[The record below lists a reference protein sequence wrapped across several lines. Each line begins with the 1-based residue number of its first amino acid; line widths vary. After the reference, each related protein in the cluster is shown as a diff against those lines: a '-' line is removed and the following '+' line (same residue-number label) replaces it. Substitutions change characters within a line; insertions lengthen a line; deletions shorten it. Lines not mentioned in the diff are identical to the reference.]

1 MAGGPDAR
9 DCRSIGDEAPGR
21 RDLSWEPVIGLE
33 VHVQMRTERKLFCG
47 NRVVFGDEPNSHV
60 CPVCLGLPGALPTT
74 NPEAVELGIRTA
86 LALDCTVHLTSVWER
101 KNYFYPDLPKGYQIT
116 QFEMPLAT
124 DGVVIYD
131 GPEGEAMVR
140 IRRAHMEE
148 DAGKSIHDR
157 IPRGTAVDLNRAG
170 TPLVE
175 IVTEPDLRSPADA
188 RAFLT
193 TLKQILEYVD
203 VSDCNMEEGSLRV
216 DANVSLRPAGAS
228 ELGAKTEI
236 KNVNSFSGVER
247 ALEIEITRQVEVL
260 DHSGTVDQETL
271 LWDDHKGQLRSMRSK
286 EDSHD
291 YRYFPDPDLPPLV
304 LTSGLVESAREDL
317 PELPRSRRER
327 FITDYGLSL
336 YDAGVLT
343 QTVASADY
351 FEAVVKAST
360 EPKSAAN
367 WVMGPVQ
374 ALMNERRED
383 SATFQVDAQALAELI
398 ELVADGTVSDT
409 AAKKVLAAV
418 AADGGSLRSVI
429 EELGLAQVRDDS
441 QLEEWIRAVIETHPD
456 EVSRY
461 REGEKRLL
469 GFLVGEVMRCSSGTA
484 DPRLVNTI
492 LMKELI

>member
-1 MAGGPDAR
+1 M
-9 DCRSIGDEAPGR
+9 
-21 RDLSWEPVIGLE
+21 IGLE

-47 NRVVFGDEPNSHV
+47 NQVVFGDEPNSHV
-60 CPVCLGLPGALPTT
+60 CPVCLGLPGALPATT
-74 NPEAVELGIRTA
+74 PEAVKLAVRTA
-86 LALDCTVHLTSVWER
+86 LALDCTIHMTSVWER

-131 GPEGEAMVR
+131 GPEGEGMVR

-188 RAFLT
+188 RAFLVA
-193 TLKQILEYVD
+193 LKHILEYAD

-216 DANVSLRPAGAS
+216 DANVSLRPVGAS

-247 ALEIEITRQVEVL
+247 ALEIEIARQAEVL
-260 DHSGTVDQETL
+260 DHGGTVDQETL

-304 LTSGLVESAREDL
+304 LEPSLVEVARQCL
-317 PELPRSRRER
+317 PELPRLRRHR
-327 FITDYGLSL
+327 FIQDYGLSS

-343 QTVASADY
+343 HTVASANY
-351 FEAVVKAST
+351 FEAVVGANA

-367 WVMGPVQ
+367 WVMVPVQ

-383 SATFQVDAQALAELI
+383 LETFRVSARALAELI
-398 ELVADGTVSDT
+398 ELVTEGTVSDT
-409 AAKKVLAAV
+409 AAKKVLAIV
-418 AADGGSLRSVI
+418 AEDGGSPRAVI
-429 EELGLAQVRDDS
+429 EEQGLAQVRDDV
-441 QLEEWIRAVIETHPD
+441 QLEQWVQAVIEAQPD

-461 REGEKRLL
+461 QGGEKRLI
-469 GFLVGEVMRCSSGTA
+469 GFLVGQVMRRSSGTA
-484 DPRLVNTI
+484 DPRRVNAI
-492 LMKELI
+492 LTKELI